1 MAAKR
6 KAATRTRRKTL
17 KEKELEHHHGVSFD
31 RFSKIIELLYH
42 AAFLFGVFMM
52 IAAPHAANNPLDNHV

>member
-6 KAATRTRRKTL
+6 KAATQTRKKTL

-31 RFSKIIELLYH
+31 KFSQTVELLYH

-52 IAAPHAANNPLDNHV
+52 MAAPHIANNPLDHHV